1 MNYEV
6 FKLLIEN
13 IPQPIWIKDLDSR
26 FIYANDEYKKIYK
39 EKVKE
44 IIGAK
49 NEDIFDEALAQ
60 RYNNQCNSVIESL
73 EPSIAEGYIDGVYR
87 KCTIFPLIDTNG
99 CLQAIAGI
107 DTNIE
112 IVKEKDKVIE
122 EQESLLK
129 VIVDTL
135 PGMVFYKDIEGK
147 YIYTNEEY
155 TEFHKKNDVHDLIGK
170 NDFDIQASNEL
181 AITFVKHD
189 QEIIKNKR
197 PIFTDL
203 LISNEGGKKIYR
215 EVIKKPVIDKDKKTI
230 GIVGLI
236 LDVTEKK
243 ETEERLRYLSYTDIL
258 TGAYNRTYFEEKA
271 QEFLAEEYLPV
282 GVIMGDVNG
291 LKITNDTVGHVE
303 GDKLLQIIAKVLKDA
318 CKEGD
323 LVFRIGGDEFAILI
337 PNTSKDECK
346 IIINKILENCKE
358 YKNQLI
364 DISIALGTSVT
375 SHLEKSIYDTLK
387 EAEDKVYRH
396 KLLQENSIN
405 SSIMY
410 SLRMGLEAKSVETEE
425 HTERVL
431 ENAISIGE
439 KLSLSMSEMDELLIV
454 AHLHDI
460 GKIGISEE
468 ILLKPGKLTD
478 EEFETIKTH
487 TEKGYRIVKA
497 SNQLDGVARGVLTH
511 HERWDGNGYPLKL
524 KGEEI
529 PLVAR
534 IVSVADSY
542 DVMTH
547 DRVYKKAMSVEDAVE
562 ELKICSGRHF
572 DPEIVSI
579 FIEYLEE
586 NK

>member
-6 FKLLIEN
+6 FQLLIEN
-13 IPQPIWIKDLDSR
+13 IPQPIWIKDLDLR

-60 RYNNQCNSVIESL
+60 RYNNQCNSVIKSL

-87 KCTIFPLIDTNG
+87 KCTIFPLIDTDG

-122 EQESLLK
+122 EQENLLK

-203 LISNEGGKKIYR
+203 LISNEGGKKKYR

-346 IIINKILENCKE
+346 IIINKILDNCKE

-375 SHLEKSIYDTLK
+375 SHLEKSVYDTLK
-387 EAEDKVYRH
+387 EAEEKVYRH

-454 AHLHDI
+454 AHLHDL

-547 DRVYKKAMSVEDAVE
+547 DRVYKKAMSMEDAVE

>member
-6 FKLLIEN
+6 FQLLIEN
-13 IPQPIWIKDLDSR
+13 IPQPIWIKDLDLK

-60 RYNNQCNSVIESL
+60 RYNNQCDSVIESL

-87 KCTIFPLIDTNG
+87 KCTIFPLIDADG

-122 EQESLLK
+122 EQENLLK

-203 LISNEGGKKIYR
+203 LISNEGGRKKYR

-236 LDVTEKK
+236 LDVTEIK

-271 QEFLAEEYLPV
+271 REFLAEEYLPV

-318 CKEGD
+318 CKE
-323 LVFRIGGDEFAILI
+323 
-337 PNTSKDECK
+337 
-346 IIINKILENCKE
+346 
-358 YKNQLI
+358 
-364 DISIALGTSVT
+364 
-375 SHLEKSIYDTLK
+375 
-387 EAEDKVYRH
+387 ED
-396 KLLQENSIN
+396 
-405 SSIMY
+405 
-410 SLRMGLEAKSVETEE
+410 
-425 HTERVL
+425 
-431 ENAISIGE
+431 
-439 KLSLSMSEMDELLIV
+439 
-454 AHLHDI
+454 
-460 GKIGISEE
+460 
-468 ILLKPGKLTD
+468 
-478 EEFETIKTH
+478 
-487 TEKGYRIVKA
+487 
-497 SNQLDGVARGVLTH
+497 
-511 HERWDGNGYPLKL
+511 
-524 KGEEI
+524 
-529 PLVAR
+529 
-534 IVSVADSY
+534 
-542 DVMTH
+542 
-547 DRVYKKAMSVEDAVE
+547 
-562 ELKICSGRHF
+562 
-572 DPEIVSI
+572 
-579 FIEYLEE
+579 
-586 NK
+586 